1 METNTA
7 EKRAAMLEATT
18 WKSHVNATILRVHSQ
33 FGSSSLEASLVLPA
47 DKDRFGGAER

>member
-7 EKRAAMLEATT
+7 EKRVAMRGAKT

-33 FGSSSLEASLVLPA
+33 FGSSSLEVSLTLPA
-47 DKDRFGGAER
+47 DNNRFGGAER